1 MAVGTPLGNAVG
13 GSSRDHLTCWCRR
26 LLQRWTSRWRSLGRI
41 RRARVKE
48 VFIAHRALPVNCA
61 VVRWAGQFLYE
72 LFSTGLLRQ
81 HGVVVNL
88 DAKRCGP
95 IDVDPA
101 VWKRFGVRRRRPRG
115 LSEN

>member
-1 MAVGTPLGNAVG
+1 MLVVRTASGGRTALLNTDDKDESGGIKEDDTPSCSV
-13 GSSRDHLTCWCRR
+13 RM
-26 LLQRWTSRWRSLGRI
+26 SLASQGL
-41 RRARVKE
+41 
-48 VFIAHRALPVNCA
+48 FVNDI